1 MAGKQLIL
9 DRYRPMSE
17 AGAGGFATVQVA
29 WDTQMRRKV
38 AIKCIELPKVSPD
51 SLSRVAPAE
60 LPITDAYHID
70 VVKNTATE
78 TSTALDTSVLLF
90 DAAPAFA
97 ALLDDKAAGVPVPVM
112 ARRFHDAF
120 VRAAVMAAQLVE
132 SLYGITTVALSGGVF
147 LNRYLIEHVA
157 EALQNAGFTVALNRD
172 LPPSDGCI
180 SYGQAV
186 VAWAANKTSEPAG
199 E

>member
-1 MAGKQLIL
+1 MKNRSGLSRGRSPYTSSVGRLFDAASAIL
-9 DRYRPMSE
+9 GICPQPTYEGQP
-17 AGAGGFATVQVA
+17 A
-29 WDTQMRRKV
+29 
-38 AIKCIELPKVSPD
+38 IELEAAMGF
-51 SLSRVAPAE
+51 APAE

-186 VAWAANKTSEPAG
+186 VAWAANKTSELAG